1 MQARVRA
8 ARLPLLARLGA
19 AVLLTGAAAA
29 AGAQTLP
36 EVPRARTLIAQGWDF
51 HNQVP
56 SVDNFNPYAGVL
68 LHQRNSL
75 HYTVNEA
82 LFYTNHMTNELI
94 PWLASGMAYNDGFTE
109 VTITLRPEARWA
121 DGTPFTAADVVFSV
135 EMLQANAPGMLF
147 SGVMKEWVASATA
160 PDAHTVVLKLTKP
173 GPRFAADVLAT
184 GQAGRFVVVP
194 KHVWEGLDAATFPNL
209 DLAAGLPLG
218 TGPYRLVAASP
229 QALTYDRRD
238 GWWAVDAGLVP
249 AMPAVERIVYVPA
262 TAEAMPQLYASGQID
277 FGRSIQAGAFEA
289 IRVQNPNLV
298 SWNAEGPVWGAPDGC
313 VYAVRFNTQAPPFD
327 NADLRRAVAWAF
339 DRDQIVGI
347 AYEDAM
353 PKAVVPFSSYPGM
366 LEYVTQLDTRLGLSG
381 LDRRDHDKL
390 AGIMEG
396 AGFRKGADGRW
407 ANPDGSSL
415 QMELIAATGDPSG
428 PVLAEQLGAAGFDV
442 ILSVQQNNA
451 RTDAFV
457 SGNFQMDVGP
467 HCGSLYDPWQT
478 LEHFHS
484 KYAAAPGARSANL
497 RAITRY
503 ANPELDALLD
513 QMEARQPSPA
523 DAEYMDLVAAALEI
537 YLRDVPQVVVAEEYH
552 VLVFNSAHWT
562 GWPDAENPYIAPYI
576 PWEGFARV
584 IHNLTPRN

>member
-1 MQARVRA
+1 MARIGAV
-8 ARLPLLARLGA
+8 RLPMLARLGVA
-19 AVLLTGAAAA
+19 ALLAGAAATA
-29 AGAQTLP
+29 AAQTLP
-36 EVPRARTLIAQGWDF
+36 DVPRARTLISQGWDF

-82 LFYTNHMTNELI
+82 LFYTNHMTNTLI
-94 PWLASGMAYNDGFTE
+94 PWLASGMTYNADFTGI
-109 VTITLRPEARWA
+109 TITLRPEARWA
-121 DGTPFTAADVVFSV
+121 DGTPFTSADVVFSIA
-135 EMLQANAPGMLF
+135 MLQANAPAMLF
-147 SGVMKEWVASATA
+147 SGVMKEWVASASA
-160 PDAHTVVLKLTKP
+160 PDDHTVVLTLTKP

-194 KHVWEGLDAATFPNL
+194 KHVWEGKDAATFANL

-229 QALTYDRRD
+229 QALTFDRRD
-238 GWWAVDAGLVP
+238 SWWAVEAGLVP
-249 AMPAVERIVYVPA
+249 ALPAVERIVYVPA
-262 TAEAMPQLYASGQID
+262 TAEAMPQLFASGQID
-277 FGRSIQAGAFEA
+277 IGRSIQGGAFEA

-298 SWNAEGPVWGAPDGC
+298 SYNAEGPVWGAPDGC
-313 VYAVRFNTQAPPFD
+313 VFAVRFNTQSPPFD
-327 NADLRRAVAWAF
+327 NAALRRAVSWAF

-366 LEYVTQLDTRLGLSG
+366 LDYVRQLEARFDLAA
-381 LDRRDHDKL
+381 LDRRDPDRV
-390 AGIMEG
+390 AAIMQE
-396 AGFRKGADGRW
+396 AGFVKGASDRW
-407 ANPDGSSL
+407 ANADGSAL
-415 QMELIAATGDPSG
+415 QLELIAASGDPSG

-457 SGNFQMDVGP
+457 SGNFQMDIGP

-484 KYAAAPGARSANL
+484 KYAAAPGARAANL
-497 RAITRY
+497 RAVTRY

-513 QMEARQPSPA
+513 RMEARQPSP
-523 DAEYMDLVAAALEI
+523 DDPEYMELVASALEI

-552 VLVFNSAHWT
+552 VLVFNSTHWV
-562 GWPDAENPYIAPYI
+562 GWPNAADPYIAPYI

-584 IHNLTPRN
+584 IHSLTPRD